1 MSPILTVVLV
11 LVAAAVAGALGF
23 YLGGEN
29 RKRTAEAKIGSAEEE
44 AKRIVN
50 DAIKTAEQKRKETI
64 IEAKDEAF
72 KLKSDADKEIKD
84 RRAEIT
90 RQERRIDQKE
100 EALDKRTA
108 QMERKEEDL
117 KRRSETVEARL
128 DELEQLKLRQTEKLE
143 TIDAMSKEDARAVL
157 LKQVDDELT
166 HEKAM
171 KISAYQ
177 ANMKDECDNLAR
189 ELIGQAIARCAADAT
204 SEATVSV
211 VPLPSDEMKGR
222 IIGRE
227 GRNIRALETATG
239 CDLIIDDTP
248 EAITLS
254 SFDQTRREVARMAL
268 ERLIAD
274 GRIHPARIEETV
286 DKCRRELEIQMKRE
300 GDKAVMELGIHSLH
314 PDLVKLIGRLK
325 YRTSFGQNVL
335 SHSLEV
341 AWLAGLMAGELGVNV
356 QLARRAG
363 LLHDIGKAL
372 DHEIEGSHV
381 QIGVDICKKY
391 RENPQVIHA
400 IEAHHGDVEPKT
412 TLAFIIMAAD
422 AISAARPGA
431 RRENMESYI
440 KRLETLEALCNGF
453 EGVES
458 SYAVQAGREVRILVQ
473 PDKVSD
479 DEVILLARN
488 VAKKIENERITPVRS
503 RSASSARAEQP
514 STRSKIH
521 NCIQQQADRQI
532 WRPACFAIRCGQG
545 PGMPGPQAF
554 PQEGAYFTVPGRT
567 STDLTAWHRKARRRF
582 SDLIFLQLAQ
592 CTQEGMNTSP
602 TK

>member
-143 TIDAMSKEDARAVL
+143 TIAAMSKEDARAVL

-488 VAKKIENERITPVRS
+488 VAKKIENELDYPGQIKVSVIRES
-503 RSASSARAEQP
+503 RATEDA
-514 STRSKIH
+514 K
-521 NCIQQQADRQI
+521 
-532 WRPACFAIRCGQG
+532 
-545 PGMPGPQAF
+545 
-554 PQEGAYFTVPGRT
+554 
-567 STDLTAWHRKARRRF
+567 
-582 SDLIFLQLAQ
+582 
-592 CTQEGMNTSP
+592 
-602 TK
+602 

>member
-11 LVAAAVAGALGF
+11 LVAAVAAGALGF
-23 YLGGEN
+23 YFGGEN
-29 RKRTAEAKIGSAEEE
+29 RKRTAEAKIGSAEDE

-50 DAIKTAEQKRKETI
+50 DAIKSAEQKRKETI

-117 KRRSETVEARL
+117 KHRTETVTARL

-143 TIDAMSKEDARAVL
+143 TIAAMSKEDARAVL

-391 RENPQVIHA
+391 RENPQIIHA

-488 VAKKIENERITPVRS
+488 VAKKIENELDYPGQIKVSVIRES
-503 RSASSARAEQP
+503 RATEYA
-514 STRSKIH
+514 K
-521 NCIQQQADRQI
+521 
-532 WRPACFAIRCGQG
+532 
-545 PGMPGPQAF
+545 
-554 PQEGAYFTVPGRT
+554 
-567 STDLTAWHRKARRRF
+567 
-582 SDLIFLQLAQ
+582 
-592 CTQEGMNTSP
+592 
-602 TK
+602 

>member
-50 DAIKTAEQKRKETI
+50 DAIKAAEQKRKETI

-143 TIDAMSKEDARAVL
+143 TIAAMSKEDARAVL

-341 AWLAGLMAGELGVNV
+341 AWLAGLMASELGVNV

-363 LLHDIGKAL
+363 LLHDISKAL

-488 VAKKIENERITPVRS
+488 VAKKIENELDYPGQIKVSVIRES
-503 RSASSARAEQP
+503 RATEYA
-514 STRSKIH
+514 K
-521 NCIQQQADRQI
+521 
-532 WRPACFAIRCGQG
+532 
-545 PGMPGPQAF
+545 
-554 PQEGAYFTVPGRT
+554 
-567 STDLTAWHRKARRRF
+567 
-582 SDLIFLQLAQ
+582 
-592 CTQEGMNTSP
+592 
-602 TK
+602 

>member
-11 LVAAAVAGALGF
+11 LVAAVAAGALGF

-50 DAIKTAEQKRKETI
+50 DAIKAAEQKRKETI

-84 RRAEIT
+84 RRAEIS

-100 EALDKRTA
+100 EALDKRTT

-143 TIDAMSKEDARAVL
+143 TIAAMSKEDARAVL

-189 ELIGQAIARCAADAT
+189 ELVGQAIARCAADAT

-300 GDKAVMELGIHSLH
+300 GDKAIMELGIHSLH

-479 DEVILLARN
+479 DEVILLSRN
-488 VAKKIENERITPVRS
+488 VAKKIENELDYPGQIKVSVIRES
-503 RSASSARAEQP
+503 RATEYA
-514 STRSKIH
+514 K
-521 NCIQQQADRQI
+521 
-532 WRPACFAIRCGQG
+532 
-545 PGMPGPQAF
+545 
-554 PQEGAYFTVPGRT
+554 
-567 STDLTAWHRKARRRF
+567 
-582 SDLIFLQLAQ
+582 
-592 CTQEGMNTSP
+592 
-602 TK
+602 

>member
-1 MSPILTVVLV
+1 MVPIIVLV
-11 LVAAAVAGALGF
+11 VVVVVAVAAAALCF
-23 YLGGEN
+23 YLGWQY

-50 DAIKTAEQKRKETI
+50 DAIKSAEQKRKETI

-72 KLKSDADKEIKD
+72 KLKSEADKEIKD
-84 RRAEIT
+84 RRAEVT

-100 EALDKRTA
+100 EQLDKRTA
-108 QMERKEEDL
+108 TLERKEEDL
-117 KRRSETVEARL
+117 KKRTELVEARL

-143 TIDAMSKEDARAVL
+143 TIAGMSQEDARAVL
-157 LKQVDDELT
+157 LQRLDEELT

-171 KISAYQ
+171 RISAYQ
-177 ANMKDECDNLAR
+177 ANLKDECDNMAR
-189 ELIGQAIARCAADAT
+189 SMVSQAIARCAADAT

-211 VPLPSDEMKGR
+211 VPLPNDEMKGR

-286 DKCRRELEIQMKRE
+286 DKCRRELELTMKRE
-300 GDKAVMELGIHSLH
+300 GEKAVMDLGIHNLH

-325 YRTSFGQNVL
+325 FRSSYGQNVL
-335 SHSLEV
+335 SHSMEV

-356 QLARRAG
+356 NMARRAG

-391 RENPQVIHA
+391 RENPAIIHA
-400 IEAHHGDVEPKT
+400 VEAHHGDVEPKT
-412 TLAFIIMAAD
+412 PLAFIIMAAD
-422 AISAARPGA
+422 AISASRPGA

-453 EGVES
+453 DGVES

-479 DEVILLARN
+479 DQVVLLARSI
-488 VAKKIENERITPVRS
+488 AKKIESELDYPGQIKVSVIRES
-503 RSASSARAEQP
+503 RATEYA
-514 STRSKIH
+514 K
-521 NCIQQQADRQI
+521 
-532 WRPACFAIRCGQG
+532 
-545 PGMPGPQAF
+545 
-554 PQEGAYFTVPGRT
+554 
-567 STDLTAWHRKARRRF
+567 
-582 SDLIFLQLAQ
+582 
-592 CTQEGMNTSP
+592 
-602 TK
+602 

>member
-50 DAIKTAEQKRKETI
+50 DAIKAAEQKRKETI

-100 EALDKRTA
+100 EALDKRIA

-143 TIDAMSKEDARAVL
+143 TIAAMSKEDARAVL

-488 VAKKIENERITPVRS
+488 VAKKIENELDYPGQIKVSVIRES
-503 RSASSARAEQP
+503 RATEYA
-514 STRSKIH
+514 K
-521 NCIQQQADRQI
+521 
-532 WRPACFAIRCGQG
+532 
-545 PGMPGPQAF
+545 
-554 PQEGAYFTVPGRT
+554 
-567 STDLTAWHRKARRRF
+567 
-582 SDLIFLQLAQ
+582 
-592 CTQEGMNTSP
+592 
-602 TK
+602 

>member
-50 DAIKTAEQKRKETI
+50 DAIKAAEQKRKETI

-143 TIDAMSKEDARAVL
+143 TIAAMSKEDARAVL

-356 QLARRAG
+356 HLARRAG

-488 VAKKIENERITPVRS
+488 VAKKIENELDYPGQIKVSVIRES
-503 RSASSARAEQP
+503 RATEYA
-514 STRSKIH
+514 K
-521 NCIQQQADRQI
+521 
-532 WRPACFAIRCGQG
+532 
-545 PGMPGPQAF
+545 
-554 PQEGAYFTVPGRT
+554 
-567 STDLTAWHRKARRRF
+567 
-582 SDLIFLQLAQ
+582 
-592 CTQEGMNTSP
+592 
-602 TK
+602 

>member
-50 DAIKTAEQKRKETI
+50 DAIKAAEQKRKETI

-143 TIDAMSKEDARAVL
+143 TIAAMSKEDARAVL

-239 CDLIIDDTP
+239 CDLIIDATP

-488 VAKKIENERITPVRS
+488 VAKKIENELDYPGQIKVSVIRES
-503 RSASSARAEQP
+503 RATEYA
-514 STRSKIH
+514 K
-521 NCIQQQADRQI
+521 
-532 WRPACFAIRCGQG
+532 
-545 PGMPGPQAF
+545 
-554 PQEGAYFTVPGRT
+554 
-567 STDLTAWHRKARRRF
+567 
-582 SDLIFLQLAQ
+582 
-592 CTQEGMNTSP
+592 
-602 TK
+602 

>member
-143 TIDAMSKEDARAVL
+143 TIAAMSKEDARAVL

-300 GDKAVMELGIHSLH
+300 GDKAVMELGVHSLH

-381 QIGVDICKKY
+381 QIGVDICRKY
-391 RENPQVIHA
+391 KENTQIIHA

-488 VAKKIENERITPVRS
+488 VAKKIENELDYPGQIKVSVIRES
-503 RSASSARAEQP
+503 RATEYA
-514 STRSKIH
+514 K
-521 NCIQQQADRQI
+521 
-532 WRPACFAIRCGQG
+532 
-545 PGMPGPQAF
+545 
-554 PQEGAYFTVPGRT
+554 
-567 STDLTAWHRKARRRF
+567 
-582 SDLIFLQLAQ
+582 
-592 CTQEGMNTSP
+592 
-602 TK
+602 

>member
-1 MSPILTVVLV
+1 MSPILIVVLV

-29 RKRTAEAKIGSAEEE
+29 RKRTAEAKIGSAEDE

-50 DAIKTAEQKRKETI
+50 DAIKAAEQKRKETI

-100 EALDKRTA
+100 EALDKRTT

-117 KRRSETVEARL
+117 KRRTETVEARL

-143 TIDAMSKEDARAVL
+143 TIAAMSKEDARAVL

-300 GDKAVMELGIHSLH
+300 GDKAVMELGVHSLH

-412 TLAFIIMAAD
+412 TLAFIIVAAD

-473 PDKVSD
+473 PDKVGD

-488 VAKKIENERITPVRS
+488 VAKKIENELDYPGQIKVSVIRES
-503 RSASSARAEQP
+503 RATEYA
-514 STRSKIH
+514 K
-521 NCIQQQADRQI
+521 
-532 WRPACFAIRCGQG
+532 
-545 PGMPGPQAF
+545 
-554 PQEGAYFTVPGRT
+554 
-567 STDLTAWHRKARRRF
+567 
-582 SDLIFLQLAQ
+582 
-592 CTQEGMNTSP
+592 
-602 TK
+602 

>member
-1 MSPILTVVLV
+1 MPSFLPWVLV
-11 LVAAAVAGALGF
+11 FVAAVVCGALGF

-29 RKRTAEAKIGSAEEE
+29 RKRTAEAKLGSAEEE

-50 DAIKTAEQKRKETI
+50 DAIKDAEQKRKETI

-72 KLKSDADKEIKD
+72 KIKADADKEIKD
-84 RRAEIT
+84 RRSEIS
-90 RQERRIDQKE
+90 RQERRMDQKE

-108 QMERKEEDL
+108 AMERKEEDL
-117 KRRSETVEARL
+117 KKRTETVEARL
-128 DELEQLKLRQTEKLE
+128 DELEQLKLRETEKLE
-143 TIDAMSKEDARAVL
+143 TIAAMSQEDARAVL
-157 LKQVDDELT
+157 LKRVDDELT

-177 ANMKDECDNLAR
+177 ANMKDECDTIAR

-300 GDKAVMELGIHSLH
+300 GEKAVMDLGIHSLH

-325 YRTSFGQNVL
+325 YRTSYGQNVL
-335 SHSLEV
+335 SHSMEV

-356 QLARRAG
+356 QMARRAG

-391 RENPQVIHA
+391 RENSQVIHA

-412 TLAFIIMAAD
+412 VLAFIIMAAD

-473 PDKVSD
+473 PDKVGD
-479 DEVILLARN
+479 DQVILLARA
-488 VAKKIENERITPVRS
+488 VAKKIEDELDYPGQIKVSVIRES
-503 RSASSARAEQP
+503 RATEYA
-514 STRSKIH
+514 K
-521 NCIQQQADRQI
+521 
-532 WRPACFAIRCGQG
+532 
-545 PGMPGPQAF
+545 
-554 PQEGAYFTVPGRT
+554 
-567 STDLTAWHRKARRRF
+567 
-582 SDLIFLQLAQ
+582 
-592 CTQEGMNTSP
+592 
-602 TK
+602 

>member
-50 DAIKTAEQKRKETI
+50 DAIKAAEQKRKETI

-143 TIDAMSKEDARAVL
+143 TIAAMSKVDARAVL

-488 VAKKIENERITPVRS
+488 VAKKIENELDYPGQIKVSVIRES
-503 RSASSARAEQP
+503 RATEYA
-514 STRSKIH
+514 K
-521 NCIQQQADRQI
+521 
-532 WRPACFAIRCGQG
+532 
-545 PGMPGPQAF
+545 
-554 PQEGAYFTVPGRT
+554 
-567 STDLTAWHRKARRRF
+567 
-582 SDLIFLQLAQ
+582 
-592 CTQEGMNTSP
+592 
-602 TK
+602 

>member
-50 DAIKTAEQKRKETI
+50 DAIKAAEQKRKETI

-143 TIDAMSKEDARAVL
+143 TIAAMSKEDARAVL

-372 DHEIEGSHV
+372 DHEIEGGHV

-488 VAKKIENERITPVRS
+488 VAKKIENELDYPGQIKVSVIRES
-503 RSASSARAEQP
+503 RATEYA
-514 STRSKIH
+514 K
-521 NCIQQQADRQI
+521 
-532 WRPACFAIRCGQG
+532 
-545 PGMPGPQAF
+545 
-554 PQEGAYFTVPGRT
+554 
-567 STDLTAWHRKARRRF
+567 
-582 SDLIFLQLAQ
+582 
-592 CTQEGMNTSP
+592 
-602 TK
+602 

>member
-50 DAIKTAEQKRKETI
+50 DAIKAAEQKRKETI

-128 DELEQLKLRQTEKLE
+128 DELEQLKLRQTEKPE
-143 TIDAMSKEDARAVL
+143 TIAAMSKEDARAVL

-488 VAKKIENERITPVRS
+488 VAKKIENELDYPGQIKVSVIRES
-503 RSASSARAEQP
+503 RATEYA
-514 STRSKIH
+514 K
-521 NCIQQQADRQI
+521 
-532 WRPACFAIRCGQG
+532 
-545 PGMPGPQAF
+545 
-554 PQEGAYFTVPGRT
+554 
-567 STDLTAWHRKARRRF
+567 
-582 SDLIFLQLAQ
+582 
-592 CTQEGMNTSP
+592 
-602 TK
+602 

>member
-11 LVAAAVAGALGF
+11 LVAAAVPGALGF

-50 DAIKTAEQKRKETI
+50 DAIKAGEQKRKETI

-143 TIDAMSKEDARAVL
+143 TIAAMSKEDARAVL

-488 VAKKIENERITPVRS
+488 VAKKIENELDYPGQIKVSVIRES
-503 RSASSARAEQP
+503 RATEYA
-514 STRSKIH
+514 K
-521 NCIQQQADRQI
+521 
-532 WRPACFAIRCGQG
+532 
-545 PGMPGPQAF
+545 
-554 PQEGAYFTVPGRT
+554 
-567 STDLTAWHRKARRRF
+567 
-582 SDLIFLQLAQ
+582 
-592 CTQEGMNTSP
+592 
-602 TK
+602 

>member
-50 DAIKTAEQKRKETI
+50 DAIKAAEQKRKETI

-143 TIDAMSKEDARAVL
+143 TIAAMSKEDARAVL

-381 QIGVDICKKY
+381 QIGVDISKKY

-488 VAKKIENERITPVRS
+488 VAKTIENELDYPGQIKVSVIRES
-503 RSASSARAEQP
+503 RATEYA
-514 STRSKIH
+514 K
-521 NCIQQQADRQI
+521 
-532 WRPACFAIRCGQG
+532 
-545 PGMPGPQAF
+545 
-554 PQEGAYFTVPGRT
+554 
-567 STDLTAWHRKARRRF
+567 
-582 SDLIFLQLAQ
+582 
-592 CTQEGMNTSP
+592 
-602 TK
+602 

>member
-50 DAIKTAEQKRKETI
+50 DAIKAAEQKRKETI

-143 TIDAMSKEDARAVL
+143 TIAAMSKEDARAVL

-222 IIGRE
+222 IISRE

-381 QIGVDICKKY
+381 QIGVDVCKKY

-488 VAKKIENERITPVRS
+488 VAKKIENELDYPGQIKVSVIRES
-503 RSASSARAEQP
+503 RATEYA
-514 STRSKIH
+514 K
-521 NCIQQQADRQI
+521 
-532 WRPACFAIRCGQG
+532 
-545 PGMPGPQAF
+545 
-554 PQEGAYFTVPGRT
+554 
-567 STDLTAWHRKARRRF
+567 
-582 SDLIFLQLAQ
+582 
-592 CTQEGMNTSP
+592 
-602 TK
+602 

>member
-50 DAIKTAEQKRKETI
+50 DAIKAAEQKRKETI

-143 TIDAMSKEDARAVL
+143 TIAAMSKEDARAVL

-341 AWLAGLMAGELGVNV
+341 AWLAGLMASELGVNV

-412 TLAFIIMAAD
+412 PLAFIIQACD

-431 RRENMESYI
+431 RRENVESYV
-440 KRLETLEALCNGF
+440 KRLENLEEISSSF
-453 EGVES
+453 EGVEQAF
-458 SYAVQAGREVRILVQ
+458 AVQAGREVRIMVK
-473 PDKVSD
+473 PDVISD
-479 DEVILLARN
+479 DQVILLARQI
-488 VAKKIENERITPVRS
+488 AKKIEDTLDYPGQIKVNVIRES
-503 RSASSARAEQP
+503 RAVDYA
-514 STRSKIH
+514 K
-521 NCIQQQADRQI
+521 
-532 WRPACFAIRCGQG
+532 
-545 PGMPGPQAF
+545 
-554 PQEGAYFTVPGRT
+554 
-567 STDLTAWHRKARRRF
+567 
-582 SDLIFLQLAQ
+582 
-592 CTQEGMNTSP
+592 
-602 TK
+602 

>member
-1 MSPILTVVLV
+1 MVPIIALVVAV
-11 LVAAAVAGALGF
+11 LVAIAVGVALGF
-23 YLGGEN
+23 VLGEQH
-29 RKRTAEAKIGSAEEE
+29 RKRTAEAKLGSAEEE

-50 DAIKTAEQKRKETI
+50 DAIKSAEQKRKETI

-72 KLKSDADKEIKD
+72 KLKSEADKEIKE

-90 RQERRIDQKE
+90 RQERRVDQKE

-108 QMERKEEDL
+108 AIERKEEDL
-117 KRRSETVEARL
+117 KKRSELVEARL

-143 TIDAMSKEDARAVL
+143 TIAGMSQEDARAVL
-157 LKQVDDELT
+157 LQRLDEELT

-171 KISAYQ
+171 RISAYQ
-177 ANMKDECDNLAR
+177 SNLKDECDNMAR
-189 ELIGQAIARCAADAT
+189 EMVSQAIARCAADAT

-211 VPLPSDEMKGR
+211 VPLPNDEMKGR

-286 DKCRRELEIQMKRE
+286 DKCRRELELTMKRE
-300 GDKAVMELGIHSLH
+300 GEKAVMDLGIHSLH
-314 PDLVKLIGRLK
+314 PDLVKLIGRLRFRSS
-325 YRTSFGQNVL
+325 YGQNVL
-335 SHSLEV
+335 NHSLEV

-356 QLARRAG
+356 AMARRAG

-391 RENPQVIHA
+391 RENPAIIHA
-400 IEAHHGDVEPKT
+400 VEAHHGDVEPKT
-412 TLAFIIMAAD
+412 PLAFIIMAAD
-422 AISAARPGA
+422 AISASRPGA

-453 EGVES
+453 DGVES

-473 PDKVSD
+473 PDKIGD
-479 DEVILLARN
+479 DQVVLLARSI
-488 VAKKIENERITPVRS
+488 AKKIEDELDYPGQIKVSVIRES
-503 RSASSARAEQP
+503 RATEYA
-514 STRSKIH
+514 K
-521 NCIQQQADRQI
+521 
-532 WRPACFAIRCGQG
+532 
-545 PGMPGPQAF
+545 
-554 PQEGAYFTVPGRT
+554 
-567 STDLTAWHRKARRRF
+567 
-582 SDLIFLQLAQ
+582 
-592 CTQEGMNTSP
+592 
-602 TK
+602 

>member
-50 DAIKTAEQKRKETI
+50 DAIKAAEQKRKETI

-128 DELEQLKLRQTEKLE
+128 DELEQLKLRKTEKLE
-143 TIDAMSKEDARAVL
+143 TIAAMSKEDARAVL

-488 VAKKIENERITPVRS
+488 VAKKIENELDYPGQIKVSVIRES
-503 RSASSARAEQP
+503 RATEYA
-514 STRSKIH
+514 K
-521 NCIQQQADRQI
+521 
-532 WRPACFAIRCGQG
+532 
-545 PGMPGPQAF
+545 
-554 PQEGAYFTVPGRT
+554 
-567 STDLTAWHRKARRRF
+567 
-582 SDLIFLQLAQ
+582 
-592 CTQEGMNTSP
+592 
-602 TK
+602 

>member
-50 DAIKTAEQKRKETI
+50 DAIKAAEQKRKETI

-100 EALDKRTA
+100 EALDKRTT

-117 KRRSETVEARL
+117 KRRTETVEARL

-143 TIDAMSKEDARAVL
+143 TIAAMSKEDARAVL

-300 GDKAVMELGIHSLH
+300 GDKAVMELGVHSLH

-473 PDKVSD
+473 PDKVGD

-488 VAKKIENERITPVRS
+488 VAKKIENELDYPGQIKVSVIRES
-503 RSASSARAEQP
+503 RATEYA
-514 STRSKIH
+514 K
-521 NCIQQQADRQI
+521 
-532 WRPACFAIRCGQG
+532 
-545 PGMPGPQAF
+545 
-554 PQEGAYFTVPGRT
+554 
-567 STDLTAWHRKARRRF
+567 
-582 SDLIFLQLAQ
+582 
-592 CTQEGMNTSP
+592 
-602 TK
+602 

>member
-50 DAIKTAEQKRKETI
+50 DAIKAAEQKRKETI

-143 TIDAMSKEDARAVL
+143 TIAAMSKEDARAVL

-356 QLARRAG
+356 QLARRAA

-488 VAKKIENERITPVRS
+488 VAKKIENELDYPGQIKVSVIRES
-503 RSASSARAEQP
+503 RATEYA
-514 STRSKIH
+514 K
-521 NCIQQQADRQI
+521 
-532 WRPACFAIRCGQG
+532 
-545 PGMPGPQAF
+545 
-554 PQEGAYFTVPGRT
+554 
-567 STDLTAWHRKARRRF
+567 
-582 SDLIFLQLAQ
+582 
-592 CTQEGMNTSP
+592 
-602 TK
+602 

>member
-11 LVAAAVAGALGF
+11 LVAAVAAGALGF

-50 DAIKTAEQKRKETI
+50 DAIKAAEQKRKETI

-84 RRAEIT
+84 RRAEIS

-100 EALDKRTA
+100 EALDKRTT

-143 TIDAMSKEDARAVL
+143 TIAAMSKEDARAVL

-189 ELIGQAIARCAADAT
+189 ELVGQAIARCAADAT

-300 GDKAVMELGIHSLH
+300 GDKAIMELGIHSLH

-391 RENPQVIHA
+391 RENSQVIHA

-488 VAKKIENERITPVRS
+488 VAKKIENELDYPGQIKVSVIRES
-503 RSASSARAEQP
+503 RATEYA
-514 STRSKIH
+514 K
-521 NCIQQQADRQI
+521 
-532 WRPACFAIRCGQG
+532 
-545 PGMPGPQAF
+545 
-554 PQEGAYFTVPGRT
+554 
-567 STDLTAWHRKARRRF
+567 
-582 SDLIFLQLAQ
+582 
-592 CTQEGMNTSP
+592 
-602 TK
+602 

>member
-50 DAIKTAEQKRKETI
+50 DAIKAAEQKRKETI

-117 KRRSETVEARL
+117 KRRSETVGARL

-143 TIDAMSKEDARAVL
+143 TIAAMSKEDARAVL

-300 GDKAVMELGIHSLH
+300 GDKAVMELGVHSLH

-341 AWLAGLMAGELGVNV
+341 AWLAGLMASELGVNV

-488 VAKKIENERITPVRS
+488 VAKKIENELDYPGQIKVSVIRES
-503 RSASSARAEQP
+503 RATEYA
-514 STRSKIH
+514 K
-521 NCIQQQADRQI
+521 
-532 WRPACFAIRCGQG
+532 
-545 PGMPGPQAF
+545 
-554 PQEGAYFTVPGRT
+554 
-567 STDLTAWHRKARRRF
+567 
-582 SDLIFLQLAQ
+582 
-592 CTQEGMNTSP
+592 
-602 TK
+602 

>member
-50 DAIKTAEQKRKETI
+50 DAIKAAEQKRKETI

-143 TIDAMSKEDARAVL
+143 TIAAMSKEDARAVL

-341 AWLAGLMAGELGVNV
+341 AWLAGLMASELGVNV

-458 SYAVQAGREVRILVQ
+458 SYAVQAGREFRILVQ

-488 VAKKIENERITPVRS
+488 VAKKIENELDYPGQIKVNMVRET
-503 RSASSARAEQP
+503 RAIDYA
-514 STRSKIH
+514 K
-521 NCIQQQADRQI
+521 
-532 WRPACFAIRCGQG
+532 
-545 PGMPGPQAF
+545 
-554 PQEGAYFTVPGRT
+554 
-567 STDLTAWHRKARRRF
+567 
-582 SDLIFLQLAQ
+582 
-592 CTQEGMNTSP
+592 
-602 TK
+602 

>member
-50 DAIKTAEQKRKETI
+50 DAIKAAEQKRKETI

-100 EALDKRTA
+100 EALDKRTT

-117 KRRSETVEARL
+117 KRRTETVEARL

-143 TIDAMSKEDARAVL
+143 TIAAMSKEDARAVL

-488 VAKKIENERITPVRS
+488 VAKKIENELDYPGQIKVSVIRES
-503 RSASSARAEQP
+503 RATEYA
-514 STRSKIH
+514 K
-521 NCIQQQADRQI
+521 
-532 WRPACFAIRCGQG
+532 
-545 PGMPGPQAF
+545 
-554 PQEGAYFTVPGRT
+554 
-567 STDLTAWHRKARRRF
+567 
-582 SDLIFLQLAQ
+582 
-592 CTQEGMNTSP
+592 
-602 TK
+602 

>member
-143 TIDAMSKEDARAVL
+143 TIAAMSKEDARAVL

-422 AISAARPGA
+422 AISGARPGA
-431 RRENMESYI
+431 RREVVESYI

-488 VAKKIENERITPVRS
+488 VAKKIENELDYPGQIKVSVIRES
-503 RSASSARAEQP
+503 RATEYA
-514 STRSKIH
+514 K
-521 NCIQQQADRQI
+521 
-532 WRPACFAIRCGQG
+532 
-545 PGMPGPQAF
+545 
-554 PQEGAYFTVPGRT
+554 
-567 STDLTAWHRKARRRF
+567 
-582 SDLIFLQLAQ
+582 
-592 CTQEGMNTSP
+592 
-602 TK
+602 

>member
-1 MSPILTVVLV
+1 MPPIVVVVLV
-11 LVAAAVAGALGF
+11 LVVAAIVGALCF

-29 RKRTAEAKIGSAEEE
+29 RKRTAEAKLGSAEEE

-50 DAIKTAEQKRKETI
+50 DAIKAAEQKRKETI

-84 RRAEIT
+84 RRAEVS
-90 RQERRIDQKE
+90 RQERRMDQKE

-108 QMERKEEDL
+108 ALERKEEEL

-143 TIDAMSKEDARAVL
+143 TIAAMSQEDARAVL

-171 KISAYQ
+171 RISAYQ
-177 ANMKDECDNLAR
+177 ANMKDECDQIAR
-189 ELIGQAIARCAADAT
+189 DIIGQAIARCAADAT

-286 DKCRRELEIQMKRE
+286 EKCRRELEIQMKRE
-300 GDKAVMELGIHSLH
+300 GEKAVMELGIHSLH

-335 SHSLEV
+335 NHSIEV
-341 AWLAGLMAGELGVNV
+341 AWLAGLMVGELGVNV
-356 QLARRAG
+356 QQARRAG

-391 RENPQVIHA
+391 RENPQIVHA
-400 IEAHHGDVEPKT
+400 VEAHHGDVEPKT

-479 DEVILLARN
+479 DQVVLLARN
-488 VAKKIENERITPVRS
+488 VAKKIESELDYPGQIKVSVIRES
-503 RSASSARAEQP
+503 RATEYA
-514 STRSKIH
+514 K
-521 NCIQQQADRQI
+521 
-532 WRPACFAIRCGQG
+532 
-545 PGMPGPQAF
+545 
-554 PQEGAYFTVPGRT
+554 
-567 STDLTAWHRKARRRF
+567 
-582 SDLIFLQLAQ
+582 
-592 CTQEGMNTSP
+592 
-602 TK
+602 